1 MAKNNSTGGTTGKGN
16 EVRAMTLMAA
26 AAAAVGQVRPRQA
39 GASGLKELPIVPV
52 LAQA

>member
-1 MAKNNSTGGTTGKGN
+1 MAKNDSTGGTTGGN

-39 GASGLKELPIVPV
+39 GASGFKELPIVPV